1 VVQSFGR
8 VFAVSPQLDDAVLS
22 AGGFLAE
29 HPGSCVVTV
38 FAGAP
43 ARYGELS
50 EWDAACGFEQGDDI
64 VALRKLE
71 DERALAQLSAAA
83 GWLDFLDGQYSDV
96 RPAPGEVAEALRERA
111 LLYKPDTIAFPLG
124 LLHTDHEL
132 THEAGMTLLG
142 LAPGLAQRWVVWA
155 DVPYRSL
162 DEQAVGRRLES
173 LRGLGFQLTPVEPPA
188 SELTAR
194 KPAALAEYPSQL
206 RALGPSTVEDSERA
220 EEIYLLV
227 RG

>member
-1 VVQSFGR
+1 M
-8 VFAVSPQLDDAVLS
+8 SPHLDDAVLS

-38 FAGAP
+38 FAGEP
-43 ARYGELS
+43 AGYGELS
-50 EWDAACGFEQGDDI
+50 EWDAACGFEDGDDI

-71 DERALAQLSAAA
+71 DERALAHLSAAA

-96 RPAPGEVAEALRERA
+96 RPAPGEIAEALRERA
-111 LLYKPDTIAFPLG
+111 VLYRPDTIAFPLG

-132 THEAGMTLLG
+132 THEAALALFE
-142 LAPGLAQRWVVWA
+142 LAPDLARQWVVWA
-155 DVPYRSL
+155 DVPYRSR
-162 DEQAVGRRLES
+162 DEQVVGTRLES
-173 LRGLGFQLTPVEPPA
+173 LRGFGFQLTCVERPA

-206 RALGPSTVEDSERA
+206 RALGPSAVEDSERA